1 MVTVCEQKSFSK
13 ALQLKTQVLSAAS
26 ITDE

>member
-1 MVTVCEQKSFSK
+1 MVIVCEQKSFSK

-26 ITDE
+26 NTDE